1 MHGDAGS
8 RYQAVEVRRRRVFPA
23 VLSPD
28 ALPCFS
34 IRVVF
39 VMFDLM
45 FWMLNLLFSLSLVQ
59 GFWVCYIRRTSWCGK
74 GFGAEQTR
82 VGFQNGKSC
91 VRASLS

>member
-1 MHGDAGS
+1 ML
-8 RYQAVEVRRRRVFPA
+8 PA
-23 VLSPD
+23 VLSLD

-45 FWMLNLLFSLSLVQ
+45 FWIFSLSLMQ
-59 GFWVCYIRRTSWCGK
+59 GFWVCYVRRTSRCGK